1 MYERK
6 HGEEKRLEFQFDR
19 QVGCW
24 VALRVVSQAG
34 PITVRT
40 GVFSQGLR
48 RLLERPVAMT
58 FRKAGF
64 IDWREAEAEGGE
76 FSGE

>member
-1 MYERK
+1 M
-6 HGEEKRLEFQFDR
+6 
-19 QVGCW
+19 
-24 VALRVVSQAG
+24 VSQAG

-48 RLLERPVAMT
+48 RLLERPAAMT

-64 IDWREAEAEGGE
+64 MDWREAEAEGGE